1 MSAQCK
7 NTCARLLKLYKVINN
22 TPNIHTFGDESIFY
36 FLLNQWSI
44 SHTQSFINR
53 ISISTIRPLAAGYR
67 IKRVMASR
75 CVIFSREFQ
84 MIPYFY
90 FLTFHFTKK
99 ENKFQLRERA
109 WRQPLEV
116 VFPEGRRREC
126 GTSMT
131 TAEGSIWRKRKSR
144 VRYFSDPISRI
155 AAHWNI
161 QPEHLVY
168 IPHPQQSITYAVLF
182 LFSPIVYFDVK
193 TEDEE
198 GSRA

>member
-22 TPNIHTFGDESIFY
+22 TPDIHTFGDESIFY
-36 FLLNQWSI
+36 FLLNRWSI

-53 ISISTIRPLAAGYR
+53 ISISTIIYHWLLAR

-90 FLTFHFTKK
+90 FLTFHFNKK
-99 ENKFQLRERA
+99 RKQVSTSWKSLKTA
-109 WRQPLEV
+109 V
-116 VFPEGRRREC
+116 GSIVFPEGRLREC
-126 GTSMT
+126 GTLT
-131 TAEGSIWRKRKSR
+131 TAEGSIYEEKRKSR

-168 IPHPQQSITYAVLF
+168 IPHPTTGVQQLS
-182 LFSPIVYFDVK
+182 SQ
-193 TEDEE
+193 
-198 GSRA
+198 